1 MKRTQINHQNMH
13 LAVVQFLNDNTSI
26 VDSEPLVQEAANV
39 FKPIVA
45 SITATSQQRQNS
57 DSAGYTANKNNALD
71 HAFTLAA
78 NTCLKAR
85 PYARK
90 TKDAVLLKAI
100 DHSFSDLHDTADDKG
115 LALCNSIVTALQPH
129 LTALQPYKIT
139 QATLTEISN
148 AIAAATPKGAERDVV
163 NAASIKGTADLVDLF
178 KQAKAALLE
187 LDELIEGQL
196 SDTNKDFVDTYFITR
211 RIIDTKGGGGSKAE
225 EVKQ

>member
-13 LAVVQFLNDNTSI
+13 LAVVQFLNDNQSI
-26 VDSEPLVQEAANV
+26 VDSEPLVLEAANT

-57 DSAGYTANKNNALD
+57 DSTGYTASKNNALD

-78 NTCLKAR
+78 AACLKAR

-90 TKDAVLLKAI
+90 IKDAVLLKAI

-115 LALCNSIVTALQPH
+115 LTICNSIVTALQPH
-129 LTALQPYKIT
+129 LAALQPYKVT
-139 QATLTEISN
+139 QATLTELSN
-148 AIAAATPKGAERDVV
+148 AITAAAPKGAERDVV
-163 NAASIKGTADLVDLF
+163 NAASIKGTADLVELF

-211 RIIDTKGGGGSKAE
+211 RIIDTKGGGGKAE
-225 EVKQ
+225 EEKK